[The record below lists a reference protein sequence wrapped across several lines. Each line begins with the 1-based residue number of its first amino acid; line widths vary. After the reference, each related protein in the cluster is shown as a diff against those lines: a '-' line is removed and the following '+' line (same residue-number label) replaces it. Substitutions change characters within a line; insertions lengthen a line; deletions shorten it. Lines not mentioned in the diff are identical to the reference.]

1 MTDPRSRLGLH
12 RREFL
17 RRAGLLAGGLAFAP
31 AVLAACGSGGGNGKG
46 AGNQP
51 SAGPTSAG
59 STKGG
64 TVSISNWTSYMAP
77 KSKVDFQKATG
88 LKLTYTED
96 INDNNEYFAKI
107 QPNLSKGKGIGR
119 DGMVLTDWMANR
131 LINQLDPRWVQP
143 FVADKFPNKKNLRAA
158 LKSPGFDPQRTYSAP
173 WATGMTGI
181 AYNIKITKKEIKTID
196 DFLAVSGTRTVLTE
210 MRDTV
215 GLFML
220 ADGKDIT
227 KATFADAQGAFDK
240 LAKAVADNKINGFNG
255 NEYVNDLGA
264 GNLAAAFA
272 WSGDVAQI
280 TLDNPDVRFAIP
292 DSGGTLWSDNF
303 MIPIGTTRA
312 DLGTEFINF
321 FYDPRNAAVLTA
333 GIQYVSPVDGVADE
347 LTKLGGDAA
356 KLVANPLVVPTE
368 AFLATLHIFGPLA
381 EKEEVQ
387 FDQRFSGILGAG

>member
-17 RRAGLLAGGLAFAP
+17 RRAGLLAGGLAVAP
-31 AVLAACGSGGGNGKG
+31 SILAACGSSKKDSGGNGASTSPGSSG
-46 AGNQP
+46 AGAQ
-51 SAGPTSAG
+51 T
-59 STKGG
+59 G
-64 TVSISNWTSYMAP
+64 TVSISNWTSYMTDQ
-77 KSKVDFQKATG
+77 SKADFQKATG

-119 DGMVLTDWMANR
+119 DGIVLTDWMANR
-131 LINQLDPRWVQP
+131 LINQLQPRWVQP
-143 FVADKFPNKKNLRAA
+143 FDEAKFPNKKNLRAA
-158 LKSPGFDPQRTYSAP
+158 LRSPGFDPNRTYSAP
-173 WATGMTGI
+173 WASGMTGI

-196 DFLAVSGTRTVLTE
+196 DFLAVSGSKTVLTE

-227 KATFADAQGAFDK
+227 KPTFADAQGAFDK
-240 LAKAVADNKINGFNG
+240 LDQAVADNKINGFNG
-255 NEYVNDLGA
+255 NEYVNDLGS
-264 GNLAAAFA
+264 GNLTAAFA

-303 MIPIGTTRA
+303 MIPIGTTHV
-312 DLGTEFINF
+312 DWGTEWINF
-321 FYDPRNAAVLTA
+321 FYDPKNAAVLTA

-347 LTKLGGDAA
+347 LAKMGGDAA
-356 KLVANPLVVPTE
+356 KLVSNPLVVPTE
-368 AFLATLHIFGPLA
+368 DFLKTLNIFGPL
-381 EKEEVQ
+381 EENEEQQ
-387 FDQRFSGILGAG
+387 FDQRFSQILGSG